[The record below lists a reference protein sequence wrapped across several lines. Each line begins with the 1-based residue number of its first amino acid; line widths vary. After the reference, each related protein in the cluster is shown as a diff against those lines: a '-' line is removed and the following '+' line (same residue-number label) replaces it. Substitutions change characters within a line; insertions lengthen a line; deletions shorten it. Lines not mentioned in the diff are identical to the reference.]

1 MAPGDDRIRS
11 YYLFR
16 AVTSFSLWM
25 PFWTLWAYRNLDSYF
40 LLTLVDVGFW
50 TTMMAFQVPA
60 GLLGDKYGR
69 KRVLF
74 VGELLAGLGILAFGL
89 STQFWQLFASNIFW
103 SMGVCFVVSGDT
115 PFVYDTLTEV
125 GRAKEFIGVMARAWA
140 VQSVVNAI
148 ACVTGGVL
156 VQWVWHDRFDLT
168 LIISAVIS
176 MAGTATVLLLK
187 EPVAGRKEFAS
198 YKVQLAE
205 GWKTVRTSRAIMVLI
220 LFQLVIEIST
230 YVMAVFR
237 SVYMNET
244 LKLDSFP
251 IGAAIGAFTLFGGI
265 AAMQAGRIEQ
275 DFGEKTSLLVLLV
288 TIIGSF
294 AVVFAVGSWWAIVV
308 QFPIYAV
315 YYLQSP
321 IIGGYINRRV
331 DSSHRSTVVGISS
344 LIFTIA
350 LTAVEV
356 PSGFLANMIGTRE
369 TMAILAVAMT
379 PIGFYLLSI
388 WYKEVD
394 ASKKTKKV
402 RMLKQF

>member
-1 MAPGDDRIRS
+1 MAAGGDRIRN
-11 YYLFR
+11 YYIFR

-25 PFWTLWAYRNLDSYF
+25 PFWTLWAYKNLDSYF

-50 TTMMAFQVPA
+50 TTMMVFQVPA

-74 VGELLAGLGILAFGL
+74 AGELLAALGILGFGL

-103 SMGVCFVVSGDT
+103 AMGVCFVVSGDT
-115 PFVYDTLTEV
+115 PFVYDTLVEV
-125 GRAKEFIGVMARAWA
+125 GRAKEFIGVMARAWS

-176 MAGTATVLLLK
+176 MVGTATALLLK
-187 EPVAGRKEFAS
+187 EPVAGRKEFTT
-198 YKVQLAE
+198 YKAQLSD
-205 GWKTVRTSRAIMVLI
+205 GWKTVRTSKAILVLI
-220 LFQLVIEIST
+220 MFQLVIEIAT

-251 IGAAIGAFTLFGGI
+251 IGLSIGAFTLFAGI
-265 AAMQAGRIEQ
+265 VATQAGRIEE
-275 DFGEKTSLLVLLV
+275 DFGEKNSLLLLLV

-315 YYLQSP
+315 YYIQSP

-331 DSSHRSTVVGISS
+331 DSSHRSTVMGIST

-350 LTAVEV
+350 LVAVEV
-356 PSGFLANMIGTRE
+356 PSGFLANAIGTRA
-369 TMAILAVAMT
+369 TMAILAIAIT
-379 PIGFYLLSI
+379 PIGLYLLSV
-388 WYKEVD
+388 WNKEVD
-394 ASKKTKKV
+394 ASKSKKKV
-402 RMLKQF
+402 RILRQF